1 MYGFA
6 GMRDEDGRLSFR
18 PRLPRKWRRVS
29 FTLSV
34 RRQVLNVSA
43 ERESTTYCLR
53 RGTGLDIEH
62 QGRRILLEVGHRLRS
77 NERRAI
83 DWQKQK
89 RSTSAPR

>member
-34 RRQVLNVSA
+34 RGQVLNVSA

-62 QGRRILLEVGHRLRS
+62 QGRRILLEVGTP
-77 NERRAI
+77 I
-83 DWQKQK
+83 TVK
-89 RSTSAPR
+89 